1 MIFIIFNRDDKTI
14 QRLDRKFNVTGSV
27 DDLPR
32 KPKRDDSSTG
42 PLHSCNPPSGKESYS
57 KRNSTAHFRNAW
69 KALQWRNCSKQA
81 EGLRIACETTI
92 CRLCVVS
99 QTQTASLSL
108 GKTSSEAYPCRLG
121 SSSLYR

>member
-14 QRLDRKFNVTGSV
+14 QRLVRKFNVTGSV

-42 PLHSCNPPSGKESYS
+42 PLHSCNPSGKESYS